1 MSNDNDTSG
10 LHLSR
15 RKALAGIGGIGVA
28 SAGAGLGTS
37 AFFSDAETFEGNSIS
52 AGELQLYGSYQQI
65 YYGPEEN
72 SDHYEP
78 YGEAGKPWV
87 SAYPDDNEDGIQSY
101 NGEAYVDD
109 PGSDGPEDG
118 ANISVTC
125 EDFDEMGGAPS
136 PVIDLDDVKPG
147 DKGEVTFGLTLCDNP
162 GYLWMQSDLT
172 EEEDV
177 PDNDEEHLLDFLQ
190 ARVWYDDDCDNVRD
204 GCVDTDLMMTI
215 DMSGSMFYDQYG
227 GVVSDDPIDIDG
239 DGNDEYDET
248 TTIDMVEKALFEFV
262 SETIEKLEEEEETD
276 EGGCDINVGIVFFNG
291 YDDGPNIETVDFTD
305 GSIAELE
312 ALIDSGGDLRELRE
326 QVADLTGG
334 PDEPD
339 GDAGDIDT
347 GTALEEGVD
356 EAEAILDEDGD
367 TDNRQN
373 VLVTDGAPWIPGDIS
388 REDFEGA
395 LRAADDARSD
405 GETSICVLG
414 DTAGEDDGAIFTQ
427 QTMAGSAGTGITD
440 VDEAADAA
448 WEMWQDEATLDDY
461 DPEEFGGDLSFWF
474 DLQDPDA
481 ATELFAKKGASFLGE
496 PIIAEGT
503 MREVLD
509 DLNSD
514 GIELHTTP
522 LLGNG
527 GCFPAEELICLGFEW
542 EFPPGQE
549 DVNDAQGDSL
559 TFDLS
564 FYTEQCRHNDNPTG
578 LPTAG
583 D

>member
-1 MSNDNDTSG
+1 MTDENNG
-10 LHLSR
+10 LELTR

-37 AFFSDAETFEGNSIS
+37 AYFSDEESFEGNSLT
-52 AGELQLYGSYQQI
+52 AGELQLHGSWQQI
-65 YYGPEEN
+65 YYGPDEN

-78 YGEAGKPWV
+78 YGSAGKPWV
-87 SAYPDDNEDGIQSY
+87 SAHPDDDENGIQSWNGDSY
-101 NGEAYVDD
+101 VKDPSDDPAEGRNISISCDEFDAIGEA
-109 PGSDGPEDG
+109 P
-118 ANISVTC
+118 T
-125 EDFDEMGGAPS
+125 

-162 GYLWMQSDLT
+162 GYLWMQSELT
-172 EEEDV
+172 EEENV
-177 PDNDEEHLLDFLQ
+177 PDKGEEHLLDFLR

-215 DMSGSMFYDQYG
+215 DMSGSMFYERYG
-227 GVVSDDPIDIDG
+227 GVVSNDPIDIDG
-239 DGNDEYDET
+239 DGINEYQET

-262 SETIEKLEEEEETD
+262 SETIEKLEEEEETE
-276 EGGCDINVGIVFFNG
+276 EGGCDVNVGLVFFNG
-291 YDDGPNIETVDFTD
+291 YHDNGPNIKTVDFTD
-305 GSIAELE
+305 GSIADLE
-312 ALIDSGGDLRELRE
+312 ALIAPGGDLRELRN
-326 QVADLTGG
+326 QVADLTDG
-334 PDEPD
+334 PTEPD
-339 GDAGDIDT
+339 GDASGIDT

-356 EAEAILDEDGD
+356 EAESILDDHGV

-373 VLVTDGAPWIPGDIS
+373 VLVTDGTPWRPGKIS
-388 REDFEGA
+388 KSDFEGA
-395 LRAADDARSD
+395 LRAADEARSG

-414 DTAGEDDGAIFTQ
+414 DTAGEDDGSIFTQ
-427 QTMAGSAGTGITD
+427 QTMAGPAGSGINVGDATD
-440 VDEAADAA
+440 TAWQMYNGNGTLADN
-448 WEMWQDEATLDDY
+448 
-461 DPEEFGGDLSFWF
+461 DPGDFGGDLSFWF
-474 DLQDPDA
+474 DLQEPDA
-481 ATELFAKKGASFLGE
+481 AAELFAKKGAGFLGE

-503 MREVLD
+503 MREVLSA
-509 DLNSD
+509 LNSD

-522 LLGNG
+522 LINEH

-542 EFPPGQE
+542 EFPIGQD

-578 LPTAG
+578 PPTAG